1 MYSPKY
7 AIETD
12 EKRIH
17 QVIKDNPFAT
27 VVYQQNGRSES
38 FPLPLLLEDNKL
50 VGHLALA
57 NPAWKDLDGT
67 SALLIFHGPHCY
79 ISPTWY
85 GGGSDVPTWNYV
97 AVHVRGKV
105 SITRDEAFLSKV
117 LTSLS
122 KKYDPDFDIDKNI
135 ADNKNLFSAIVGI
148 EVEMEEVF
156 AKFKLAQKKPLEAR
170 QNVIRKLESST
181 DSQHRKVGEAMRATL
196 EREND

>member
-7 AIETD
+7 AVETD

-17 QVIKDNPFAT
+17 QVIRDNPFAT
-27 VVYQQNGRSES
+27 VVYQHNGRSES
-38 FPLPLLLEDNKL
+38 FPLPLLLENNKL

-57 NPAWKDLDGT
+57 NPAWKDLDGL

-105 SITRDEAFLSKV
+105 HITRDEDFLTKV
-117 LTSLS
+117 LTGLS
-122 KKYDPDFDIDKNI
+122 RKYDPSFDIEANI
-135 ADNKNLFSAIVGI
+135 AGNQDLLKAIVGI
-148 EVEMEEVF
+148 EVSMDEVF
-156 AKFKLAQKKPLEAR
+156 AKFKLAQKKSDEAR
-170 QNVIRKLESST
+170 WNVIKQLETSENSG
-181 DSQHRKVGEAMRATL
+181 QRKVAAAMRETF
-196 EREND
+196 